1 MTKKVMTA
9 TSAISNA
16 VKLAKPDVIP
26 VYPITPMTTVA
37 EYIADYVANGELD
50 TEFIRVESEHSAM
63 SAAIGASSTGV
74 RTYTATS
81 SQGLLYMHEVLFAAA
96 GMRAPIVMGDANRS
110 ISAPLCIMNDQQDS
124 ISQRD
129 SGWIQFYAKD
139 GQEALDLTLTSFKVA
154 ENENVLLPAMVCIDG
169 FIITHTNEAVD
180 VPEQEEVDKF
190 LPPYV
195 PKYSYLDPEKP
206 VTVGSF
212 TDSEYYMDARYAV
225 EVAMNKSV
233 EVIEDAFKDFKDI
246 FGREHDLIET
256 YKCEDA
262 EIIFVGLGSV
272 CSTVKVL
279 VDEMREKGE
288 KVGMLRIVSYRPFP
302 SEKINEA
309 IKNANKIAVMEK
321 DISFGMGGALY
332 QDLKTTV
339 DGKEIIDFIIGLGG
353 RDITPS
359 TIYEVLERTKNPTK
373 IINWIGVEEED

>member
-1 MTKKVMTA
+1 
-9 TSAISNA
+9 
-16 VKLAKPDVIP
+16 
-26 VYPITPMTTVA
+26 
-37 EYIADYVANGELD
+37 
-50 TEFIRVESEHSAM
+50 M

-81 SQGLLYMHEVLFAAA
+81 SQGLMYMHEVLFAAA

-110 ISAPLCIMNDQQDS
+110 ISSPLCIMNDQQDS
-124 ISQRD
+124 ITQRD
-129 SGWIQFYAKD
+129 AGWMQFYAKD

-169 FIITHTNEAVD
+169 FIITHTNEIVD
-180 VPEQEEVDKF
+180 VPEQEDVDRF

-206 VTVGSF
+206 VTVGSM
-212 TDSEYYMDARYAV
+212 TDSKYYMDARYGV

-233 EVIEDAFKDFKDI
+233 KVIEDAFKEFKDI

-262 EIIFVGLGSV
+262 DIIFIGLGSV

-288 KVGMLRIVSYRPFP
+288 KVGMLRVVSYRPFP

-309 IKNANKIAVMEK
+309 VKNASKLAVIEK

-339 DGKEIIDFIIGLGG
+339 EGKEIIDFVIGLGG

-359 TIYEVLERTKNPTK
+359 TIYEVLERTKNPSK
-373 IINWIGVEEED
+373 IINWIGIEEDD